1 MSRVRQL
8 LVLGIVCVLAL
19 ASRSTARTAR
29 AQQANPTPR
38 KVVEQISFDWNHSG
52 TLTTFTLS
60 GPTAADDPS
69 GANRLVI
76 KPKQGPSRV
85 FRNPDDVWSAITSPA
100 LKRQNLVPS
109 SKRLVFIAAGE
120 NPDARIYLI
129 LVGAG
134 LGCCV
139 GSLDVLTAGPDG
151 TPHSV
156 FHSEQHLLEAVVPL
170 EDGSGIEL
178 IGQQSDS
185 EARAL
190 INAQSYDP
198 YRVYLINGAKAAK
211 YNRSLSK
218 TYTEAHYCEWRGP
231 SYNERFVAVG
241 RTTGARACHT
251 MSEAAFERYIL
262 LHPKQFPQP

>member
-1 MSRVRQL
+1 MSRARQL
-8 LVLGIVCVLAL
+8 LAVGIGCALAL
-19 ASRSTARTAR
+19 VSRSKDRIAS
-29 AQQANPTPR
+29 AQQTHTTPL
-38 KVVEQISFDWNHSG
+38 KVVERVSFDWNHLG

-76 KPKQGPSRV
+76 KQKQGPSRI
-85 FRNPDDVWSAITSPA
+85 FRNRDDVWSTITSPG

-109 SKRLVFIAAGE
+109 SKRMLFIAAGE
-120 NPDARIYLI
+120 NPDAQIYLI
-129 LVGAG
+129 PVGAG
-134 LGCCV
+134 PSCCV
-139 GSLDVLTAGPDG
+139 GSLDVLTAGQDG

-170 EDGSGIEL
+170 TDGSGIEL

-198 YRVYLINGAKAAK
+198 YRVYVITGAQVAK
-211 YNRSLSK
+211 YNLKLSK
-218 TYTEAHYCEWRGP
+218 TYTVAHYCEWQGP
-231 SYNERFVAVG
+231 QYNERFVAVG
-241 RTTGARACHT
+241 KPTGARQCHT
-251 MSEAAFERYIL
+251 MSEAAFERYRP
-262 LHPKQFPQP
+262 LHPEQLPEP